1 MATNWE
7 TLGSLGTAAGTLVLA
22 ISTFAS
28 VRSANRAARAAER
41 SLLAGLRPLLMPSR
55 LQDAP
60 QKVMFGDRHWVVAP
74 GGQGVAQVGREE
86 TTIEGELAEADVVY
100 LVLSLRNAGTGLGVL
115 HGWRFAPY
123 RMLLGQEHP
132 SPEWRVQTRDLYI
145 PPGDIGFW
153 QGAIRDPD
161 DPQYEIA
168 KKVVEGRQDVTIDLL
183 YGDYEGGQRV
193 ETRIGLVSR
202 ERHDKPEEEVWIA
215 SVSRHHNVDRPD
227 PRSAG
232 QAALANPPAAPWR
245 AALFRNAGRRRHT
258 DDRA

>member
-1 MATNWE
+1 MTTDWE
-7 TLGSLGTAAGTLVLA
+7 TLASVGTAAGTLVLA

-55 LQDAP
+55 LQDAT
-60 QKVMFGDRHWVVAP
+60 QKVMFGDRHWIVVE
-74 GGQGVAQVGREE
+74 GGRGVAQVGREDQ
-86 TTIEGELAEADVVY
+86 TINGELAETDVVY
-100 LVLSLRNAGTGLGVL
+100 LALSLRNAGTGLGVL

-132 SPEWRVQTRDLYI
+132 APEWRMQTRDLYI

-153 QGAIRDPD
+153 QGAFRDPD
-161 DPQYEIA
+161 DPQYAMA
-168 KKVVEGRQDVTIDLL
+168 KKVVANREDITVDLL

-202 ERHDKPEEEVWIA
+202 QRQDKPEEETWIA
-215 SVSRHHNVDRPD
+215 SVSRHHNIDRPD
-227 PRSAG
+227 PRSAEAPG
-232 QAALANPPAAPWR
+232 APQPVAAFRMAPP
-245 AALFRNAGRRRHT
+245 FRRAGRRRHT
-258 DDRA
+258 RNRA

>member
-1 MATNWE
+1 V
-7 TLGSLGTAAGTLVLA
+7 GTAAGTLVLA

-55 LQDAP
+55 LQDPA
-60 QKVMFGDRHWVVAP
+60 QKIMFGDRHWIVAQ
-74 GGQGVAQVGREE
+74 GGMGVAQVDREE
-86 TTIEGELAEADVVY
+86 TTIEGELAQADAVY
-100 LVLSLRNAGTGLGVL
+100 LALSLRNAGTGLGVL

-123 RMLLGQEHP
+123 RMRLGQEHP
-132 SPEWRVQTRDLYI
+132 SPEWRMQTRDLYI

-153 QGAIRDPD
+153 QGAFRDPD

-168 KKVVEGRQDVTIDLL
+168 KKVVAARQDVTVDLL

-202 ERHDKPEEEVWIA
+202 QRHDQPEEEIWIA

-227 PRSAG
+227 PRETG
-232 QAALANPPAAPWR
+232 QAGLSPPAPAPRR
-245 AALFRNAGRRRHT
+245 AGLFRNGGRSRHT
-258 DDRA
+258 GDRA